1 VDGAPSGAVTAR
13 VLSHAEARRAY
24 DRIGRLQDSQAFYE
38 DLATSRLLQ
47 HGAFSSAK
55 AVFEFG
61 CGTGRFAQRLLEAHL
76 PPGARYRGVDLSPG
90 MIGLARA
97 RLRPWAPR
105 AEVRLTEG
113 GPPSDEPS
121 AAFDRFVSNYV
132 FDLLGIDEIEAV
144 LRQAHRMLEPGGL
157 LCTTGLSTGM
167 GPGSRAMARAWTWV
181 QSRVPALVGGCR
193 PVDVLPLLPAGD
205 WEVRHHS
212 KLVRFGLTSEVL
224 VARRAAKNAP

>member
-1 VDGAPSGAVTAR
+1 VDGARNGAVRAR
-13 VLSHAEARRAY
+13 VLSHAAARRVY
-24 DRIGRLQDSQAFYE
+24 DRIGRLQDGQAFYE
-38 DLATSRLLQ
+38 DAATSRLLQ
-47 HGAFSSAK
+47 HGAFSSAR

-76 PPGARYRGVDLSPG
+76 PPGARYRGVDLSPR
-90 MIGLARA
+90 MIGLAQA

-132 FDLLGIDEIEAV
+132 FDLLAIEEIEAA
-144 LRQAHRMLEPGGL
+144 LREAHRMLEPGGL
-157 LCTTGLSTGM
+157 LCTTGLSTGT
-167 GPGSRAMARAWTWV
+167 GPGSRAVARAWAWL
-181 QSRVPALVGGCR
+181 QSRAPALVGGCR
-193 PVDVLPLLPAGD
+193 PVDVVPLLPAGD
-205 WEVRHHS
+205 WALVHHA

-224 VARRAAKNAP
+224 VARRAARSTP